1 MAPGS
6 ISPGSFARFTRQ
18 NRLLT
23 GADFDNVF
31 KNCQRSA
38 DSVFTV
44 LYRDNGLGYPR
55 LGLAIAKKRVRHAT
69 RRNRLK
75 RLIRESFRQAIPGIP
90 SVDIV
95 VLARDSAGVA
105 DNALIFAS
113 LERHW
118 RTLQERT
125 GKTTTKIH

>member
-6 ISPGSFARFTRQ
+6 SSPGSFARFTRQ

-31 KNCQRSA
+31 KDCQRSA
-38 DSVFTV
+38 DSLFTV

-55 LGLAIAKKRVRHAT
+55 LGLAIAKKRVRRAT
-69 RRNRLK
+69 ERNRLK
-75 RLIRESFRQAIPGIP
+75 RLIRESFRQAIPAIP
-90 SVDIV
+90 SADIV
-95 VLARDSAGVA
+95 VLARDRAGA
-105 DNALIFAS
+105 AANAMIFAS

-118 RTLQERT
+118 RTLTEQTER
-125 GKTTTKIH
+125 TTTKIH

>member
-1 MAPGS
+1 MGK
-6 ISPGSFARFTRQ
+6 FARQ

-31 KNCQRSA
+31 KKCRRSSDA
-38 DSVFTV
+38 LFTV

-69 RRNRLK
+69 QRNRLK
-75 RLIRESFRQAIPGIP
+75 RLIRESFRAAVAGMP
-90 SVDIV
+90 SCDIV
-95 VLARDSAGVA
+95 VLARDKAAVV
-105 DNALIFAS
+105 DNAEVFVS

-118 RTLQERT
+118 RSLSKRSDP
-125 GKTTTKIH
+125 TTKKLH